1 MDRRK
6 QKLLLALGYEAIS
19 DTIYKKGM
27 DMEVIS
33 DQESFDDM
41 RVRLSKKHHVVI
53 TDDGVVI
60 EFVHNKSM
68 DENAPSYYWR
78 SSLPILRSY
87 HTDPKFTAFFGI
99 LDVLSTIPKK
109 DMVEDE
115 KPAEEPKKEPKEEME
130 VEYDLETEQQYYAAE
145 WIKDIPT
152 PVLYRMTV
160 AGKRVYY
167 EMDVDGYPII
177 YDGATN
183 NIANG
188 YCDTS
193 GALEKWKNEMRLKG
207 KDPDEYANYR
217 ADLGTIMHYLFG
229 LYLTG
234 VNIKLIPTW
243 IRKVV
248 KEAKLRIDRYR
259 MERILVD
266 NIDELIE
273 DLISFAIFC
282 KERHVKPVLIEK
294 MLRSSR
300 LKVASSVDAVVEM
313 DSEPEMVEIEVE
325 TGEFYKTGAKKG
337 QPKTEKKKI
346 KRCRRIFAIL
356 DFKSNRKGNFYDEY
370 AFQLELYRRMIMENY
385 GKILEIE
392 EIYNFAPGDPTAKTS
407 QYKLKRQTDNP
418 ILNMATVVYLQGKYK
433 FEKTN
438 YTVTSRIGSLDIE
451 SDFELNNLIRK
462 ESLRDYIYRIM
473 SERIG

>member
-41 RVRLSKKHHVVI
+41 RVRLSKKHYVVI

-109 DMVEDE
+109 DMDEEEKSVE
-115 KPAEEPKKEPKEEME
+115 EPKEEME

-248 KEAKLRIDRYR
+248 KEAKLRINKYR

-313 DSEPEMVEIEVE
+313 DSEPETVEIEVE

-337 QPKTEKKKI
+337 QPKTEKKMI

-370 AFQLELYRRMIMENY
+370 AFQLELYRRMILENY

-473 SERIG
+473 SERIE

>member
-6 QKLLLALGYEAIS
+6 RNILIAIGYEAIS
-19 DTIYKKGM
+19 DTIYRK
-27 DMEVIS
+27 DSVMEVIS
-33 DQESFDDM
+33 DQEPIEDM
-41 RVRLSKKHHVVI
+41 VSRLENRHHINITMVSDSKVALEDRSGLI
-53 TDDGVVI
+53 M
-60 EFVHNKSM
+60 NMLS
-68 DENAPSYYWR
+68 AWR

-109 DMVEDE
+109 DIAEEE
-115 KPAEEPKKEPKEEME
+115 KPAEEPKEEME

-167 EMDVDGYPII
+167 EMGADGYPII

-248 KEAKLRIDRYR
+248 KEAKLRIDKYR

-313 DSEPEMVEIEVE
+313 DSEPETVEIEVE

-370 AFQLELYRRMIMENY
+370 AFQLELYRRMILENY

-451 SDFELNNLIRK
+451 GDFELNGLIRK
-462 ESLRDYIYRIM
+462 ESLRDYIYRVM
-473 SERIG
+473 SDRRG

>member
-109 DMVEDE
+109 DMDE
-115 KPAEEPKKEPKEEME
+115 EEKSVDEPKKEPEEE
-130 VEYDLETEQQYYAAE
+130 IEIEYDLETEQQYYAAE

-152 PVLYRMTV
+152 PILYRMTV

-167 EMDVDGYPII
+167 EMGADGYPII

-248 KEAKLRIDRYR
+248 KEAKLRIDKYR

-325 TGEFYKTGAKKG
+325 TEEFYKTGAKKG

-370 AFQLELYRRMIMENY
+370 AFQLELYRRMILENY

-451 SDFELNNLIRK
+451 GDFELNGLIRK
-462 ESLRDYIYRIM
+462 ESLRDYIYRVM
-473 SERIG
+473 SERRG

>member
-41 RVRLSKKHHVVI
+41 RVRLSKKHRVVI
-53 TDDGVVI
+53 TDDGIVI
-60 EFVHNKSM
+60 EFVHNKPM

-109 DMVEDE
+109 DMVEEE
-115 KPAEEPKKEPKEEME
+115 KPVDEPKKEPDEEIE
-130 VEYDLETEQQYYAAE
+130 IEYDLETEQQYYAAE

-167 EMDVDGYPII
+167 EMGADGYPII

-248 KEAKLRIDRYR
+248 KEAKLRIDKYR

-266 NIDELIE
+266 NMDELIE

-294 MLRSSR
+294 MLRSRR

-325 TGEFYKTGAKKG
+325 TGELYKVGAKKG
-337 QPKTEKKKI
+337 QPKMEKKKV

-370 AFQLELYRRMIMENY
+370 AFQLELYRRMILENY

-451 SDFELNNLIRK
+451 GDFELNGLIRK
-462 ESLRDYIYRIM
+462 ESLRDYIYRVM
-473 SERIG
+473 SERRG

>member
-6 QKLLLALGYEAIS
+6 QGLLLSLGYKAVS
-19 DTIYKKGM
+19 DTIYNNGST
-27 DMEVIS
+27 MEVIS

-41 RVRLSKKHHVVI
+41 RVRLSERHDVVI
-53 TDDGVVI
+53 SDDGGVI
-60 EFVHNKSM
+60 GSWH
-68 DENAPSYYWR
+68 WR
-78 SSLPILRSY
+78 SSLPVPSSCYGIPDSILNLNE
-87 HTDPKFTAFFGI
+87 AFR
-99 LDVLSTIPKK
+99 D
-109 DMVEDE
+109 
-115 KPAEEPKKEPKEEME
+115 AESVNSSVDNPDDGLE
-130 VEYDLETEQQYYAAE
+130 VEYELETEQQYYAAE
-145 WIKDIPT
+145 WIRDIPT

-167 EMDVDGYPII
+167 EMGIDGYPII

-193 GALEKWKNEMRLKG
+193 GALERWKGEMRLKG

-234 VNIKLIPTW
+234 VKIKLIPTW
-243 IRKVV
+243 IRKAV
-248 KEAKLRIDRYR
+248 KEAKLRIDKYR

-266 NIDELIE
+266 NMDELIE

-294 MLRSSR
+294 MLRSRR

-313 DSEPEMVEIEVE
+313 YSEPEIVEVEVE
-325 TGEFYKTGAKKG
+325 TGEVYKMGARKG
-337 QPKTEKKKI
+337 QPKTERKKV

-370 AFQLELYRRMIMENY
+370 AFQLELYRRMIQENY

-392 EIYNFAPGDPTAKTS
+392 EIYNFAPGDPTSKTS

-418 ILNMATVVYLQGKYK
+418 ILGMATVVYLQGKYK
-433 FEKTN
+433 FERTN
-438 YTVTSRIGSLDIE
+438 YTITSRMGIVSLDE
-451 SDFELNNLIRK
+451 DLDLRGLIRK
-462 ESLRDYIYRIM
+462 EPLRDYIYRIM
-473 SERIG
+473 RERNGIQEV

>member
-6 QKLLLALGYEAIS
+6 QKLLLAFGYEAIS

-78 SSLPILRSY
+78 SSLPILKSY
-87 HTDPKFTAFFGI
+87 HTEPKFTAFFGI
-99 LDVLSTIPKK
+99 LDILSTIPKK
-109 DMVEDE
+109 DMDE
-115 KPAEEPKKEPKEEME
+115 EEKSVEEPKKEPKEEME

-145 WIKDIPT
+145 WIRDTPT

-248 KEAKLRIDRYR
+248 KEAKLRIDKYR

-370 AFQLELYRRMIMENY
+370 AFQLELYRRMILENY

-407 QYKLKRQTDNP
+407 QYKLKRQTNNP

-451 SDFELNNLIRK
+451 GDFELNGLIRK
-462 ESLRDYIYRIM
+462 ESLRDYIYRVM
-473 SERIG
+473 SERRG

>member
-109 DMVEDE
+109 DMDE
-115 KPAEEPKKEPKEEME
+115 EEKSVEEPKKESKEEME

-248 KEAKLRIDRYR
+248 KEAKLRIDKYR

-325 TGEFYKTGAKKG
+325 TGELYKVGAKKG
-337 QPKTEKKKI
+337 QPKMEKKKV

-370 AFQLELYRRMIMENY
+370 AFQLELYRRMIQENY

-451 SDFELNNLIRK
+451 GDFELNGLIRK
-462 ESLRDYIYRIM
+462 ESLRDYIYRVM
-473 SERIG
+473 SERRG

>member
-41 RVRLSKKHHVVI
+41 RVRLSKKHRVVI
-53 TDDGVVI
+53 TDDGIVI
-60 EFVHNKSM
+60 EFVHNKPM

-109 DMVEDE
+109 DMVEEE
-115 KPAEEPKKEPKEEME
+115 KPVDEPKKEPDEEIE
-130 VEYDLETEQQYYAAE
+130 IEYDLETEQQYYAAE

-167 EMDVDGYPII
+167 EMGADGYPII

-248 KEAKLRIDRYR
+248 KEAKLRIDKYR

-266 NIDELIE
+266 NMDELIE

-294 MLRSSR
+294 MLRSRR

-325 TGEFYKTGAKKG
+325 TGELYNVGAKKG
-337 QPKTEKKKI
+337 QPKMEKKKV

-370 AFQLELYRRMIMENY
+370 AFQLELYRRMILENY

-451 SDFELNNLIRK
+451 GDFELNGLIRK
-462 ESLRDYIYRIM
+462 ESLRDYIYRVM
-473 SERIG
+473 SERRG

>member
-27 DMEVIS
+27 DMEVIN

-41 RVRLSKKHHVVI
+41 RVRLSKKHRVVI
-53 TDDGVVI
+53 TDDGIVI
-60 EFVHNKSM
+60 EFVHNKPM

-109 DMVEDE
+109 DMVEEE
-115 KPAEEPKKEPKEEME
+115 KPVDEPKKEPDEEIE
-130 VEYDLETEQQYYAAE
+130 IEYDLETEQQYYAAE

-167 EMDVDGYPII
+167 EMGADGYPII

-248 KEAKLRIDRYR
+248 KEAKLRIDKYR

-266 NIDELIE
+266 NMDELIE

-294 MLRSSR
+294 MLRSRR

-325 TGEFYKTGAKKG
+325 TGELYKVGAKKG
-337 QPKTEKKKI
+337 QPKMEKKKV

-370 AFQLELYRRMIMENY
+370 AFQLELYRRMILENY

-451 SDFELNNLIRK
+451 GDFELNGLIRK
-462 ESLRDYIYRIM
+462 ESLRDYIYRVM
-473 SERIG
+473 SERRG

>member
-41 RVRLSKKHHVVI
+41 RVRLSKKHRVVI
-53 TDDGVVI
+53 TDDGIVI
-60 EFVHNKSM
+60 EFVHNKPM

-109 DMVEDE
+109 DMVEEE
-115 KPAEEPKKEPKEEME
+115 KPVDEPKKEPDEEIE
-130 VEYDLETEQQYYAAE
+130 IEYDLETEQQYYAAE

-167 EMDVDGYPII
+167 EMGADGYPII

-248 KEAKLRIDRYR
+248 KEAKLRIDKYR

-266 NIDELIE
+266 NMDELIE

-294 MLRSSR
+294 MLRSRR

-325 TGEFYKTGAKKG
+325 TGELYKVGAKKG
-337 QPKTEKKKI
+337 QPKMEKKKV

-370 AFQLELYRRMIMENY
+370 AFQLELYRRMILENY

-451 SDFELNNLIRK
+451 GDFELNDLIRK
-462 ESLRDYIYRIM
+462 ESLRDYIYRVM
-473 SERIG
+473 SERRG

>member
-109 DMVEDE
+109 DMDE
-115 KPAEEPKKEPKEEME
+115 EEKSVEEPKKEPKEEME

-248 KEAKLRIDRYR
+248 KEAKLRIDKYR

-313 DSEPEMVEIEVE
+313 DSEPETVEIEVE

-462 ESLRDYIYRIM
+462 ESLRDYIHRIM

>member
-41 RVRLSKKHHVVI
+41 RVRLSKKHRVVI
-53 TDDGVVI
+53 TDDGIVI
-60 EFVHNKSM
+60 EFVHNKPM

-109 DMVEDE
+109 DMVEEE
-115 KPAEEPKKEPKEEME
+115 KPVDEPKKEPDEEIE
-130 VEYDLETEQQYYAAE
+130 IEYDLETEQQYYAAE

-167 EMDVDGYPII
+167 EMGADGYPII

-248 KEAKLRIDRYR
+248 KEAKLRIDKYR

-266 NIDELIE
+266 NMDELIE

-294 MLRSSR
+294 MLRSRR

-325 TGEFYKTGAKKG
+325 TGELYKVGAKKG
-337 QPKTEKKKI
+337 QPKMEKKKV

-370 AFQLELYRRMIMENY
+370 AFQLELYRRMILENY

-392 EIYNFAPGDPTAKTS
+392 EIYNFVPGDPTAKTS

-451 SDFELNNLIRK
+451 GDFELNDLIRK
-462 ESLRDYIYRIM
+462 ESLRDYIYRVM
-473 SERIG
+473 SERRG

>member
-68 DENAPSYYWR
+68 DENTPSYYWR
-78 SSLPILRSY
+78 SSLPILRAY
-87 HTDPKFTAFFGI
+87 HTYPKFTAFFGI
-99 LDVLSTIPKK
+99 LDVLSTVPK
-109 DMVEDE
+109 EDIYEEE
-115 KPAEEPKKEPKEEME
+115 KPVDEPKKEPEEE
-130 VEYDLETEQQYYAAE
+130 IEIEYDLETEQQYYAAE

-167 EMDVDGYPII
+167 EMGTDGYPII

-248 KEAKLRIDRYR
+248 KEAKLRIDKYR

-266 NIDELIE
+266 NMDELIE

-294 MLRSSR
+294 MLRSRR

-313 DSEPEMVEIEVE
+313 DSEPEMVEIEIE

>member
-33 DQESFDDM
+33 DQESFGDM
-41 RVRLSKKHHVVI
+41 RVRLSQKHHVVI

-60 EFVHNKSM
+60 EFVDNKSM
-68 DENAPSYYWR
+68 NENAPSYYWR

-109 DMVEDE
+109 DMDE
-115 KPAEEPKKEPKEEME
+115 EEKSVEEPKKEPKEEME

-152 PVLYRMTV
+152 PILYRMTV

-167 EMDVDGYPII
+167 EMGADGYPII

-248 KEAKLRIDRYR
+248 KEAKLRIDKYR

-313 DSEPEMVEIEVE
+313 DSEPETVEIEVE

-370 AFQLELYRRMIMENY
+370 AFQLELYRRMILENY

-451 SDFELNNLIRK
+451 GDFELNGLIRK
-462 ESLRDYIYRIM
+462 ESLRDYIYRVM
-473 SERIG
+473 SERRG

>member
-41 RVRLSKKHHVVI
+41 RVRLSKKHRVVI
-53 TDDGVVI
+53 TDDGIVI
-60 EFVHNKSM
+60 EFVHNKPM

-109 DMVEDE
+109 DMVEEE
-115 KPAEEPKKEPKEEME
+115 KPVDEPKKEPDEEIE
-130 VEYDLETEQQYYAAE
+130 IEYDLETEQQYYAAE

-167 EMDVDGYPII
+167 EMEADGYPII

-248 KEAKLRIDRYR
+248 KEAKLRIDKYR

-266 NIDELIE
+266 NMDELIE

-294 MLRSSR
+294 MLRSRR

-325 TGEFYKTGAKKG
+325 TGELYKVGAKKG
-337 QPKTEKKKI
+337 QPKMEKKKV

-370 AFQLELYRRMIMENY
+370 AFQLELYRRMILENY

-451 SDFELNNLIRK
+451 SDFELNDLIRK
-462 ESLRDYIYRIM
+462 ESLRDYIYRVM
-473 SERIG
+473 SERRG

>member
-6 QKLLLALGYEAIS
+6 QKILLALGYEAIS

-109 DMVEDE
+109 DMDE
-115 KPAEEPKKEPKEEME
+115 EEKSVEEPKKEPKEEME

-177 YDGATN
+177 YDGVTN

-248 KEAKLRIDRYR
+248 KEAKLRIDKYR

-313 DSEPEMVEIEVE
+313 DSEPE

-337 QPKTEKKKI
+337 QPKMEKKKI

-370 AFQLELYRRMIMENY
+370 AFQLELYRRMILENY

-407 QYKLKRQTDNP
+407 RYKLKRQTDNP

-451 SDFELNNLIRK
+451 GDFELNGLIRK
-462 ESLRDYIYRIM
+462 ESLRDYIYRVM
-473 SERIG
+473 SERRG

>member
-41 RVRLSKKHHVVI
+41 RVRLSKKHRVVI
-53 TDDGVVI
+53 TDDGIVI
-60 EFVHNKSM
+60 EFVHNKPM

-109 DMVEDE
+109 DMVEEE
-115 KPAEEPKKEPKEEME
+115 KPVDEPKKEPDEEIE
-130 VEYDLETEQQYYAAE
+130 IEYDLETEQQYYAAE

-167 EMDVDGYPII
+167 EMGADGYPII

-248 KEAKLRIDRYR
+248 KEAKLRIDKYR

-266 NIDELIE
+266 NMDELIE

-294 MLRSSR
+294 MLRSRR

-313 DSEPEMVEIEVE
+313 DSEPEMVEIEIE

-337 QPKTEKKKI
+337 QPKMEKKKV

-370 AFQLELYRRMIMENY
+370 AFQLELYRRMILENY

-451 SDFELNNLIRK
+451 GDFELNGLIRK
-462 ESLRDYIYRIM
+462 ESLRDYIYRVM
-473 SERIG
+473 SERRG

>member
-6 QKLLLALGYEAIS
+6 QKLLLAIGYEAIS

-41 RVRLSKKHHVVI
+41 RVRLSKKHRVVI
-53 TDDGVVI
+53 TDDGIVI
-60 EFVHNKSM
+60 EFVHNKPM

-109 DMVEDE
+109 DIAEEE
-115 KPAEEPKKEPKEEME
+115 KTAEEPKNEPKEEME

-167 EMDVDGYPII
+167 EMGADGYPII

-248 KEAKLRIDRYR
+248 KEAKLRIDKYR

-300 LKVASSVDAVVEM
+300 LKIASSVDAVVEM
-313 DSEPEMVEIEVE
+313 DSEPEMVEIEAE

-370 AFQLELYRRMIMENY
+370 AFQLELYRRMILENY

-392 EIYNFAPGDPTAKTS
+392 EISNFAPGDPTAKTS

-451 SDFELNNLIRK
+451 GDFELNGLIRK
-462 ESLRDYIYRIM
+462 EPLRDYIYRVM
-473 SERIG
+473 NERRG

>member
-99 LDVLSTIPKK
+99 LDVLSTVPKK
-109 DMVEDE
+109 DMVEEE
-115 KPAEEPKKEPKEEME
+115 KPNEEME

-248 KEAKLRIDRYR
+248 KEAKLRIDKYR

-370 AFQLELYRRMIMENY
+370 AFQLELYRRMIQENY

-451 SDFELNNLIRK
+451 GDFELNGLIRK
-462 ESLRDYIYRIM
+462 ESLRDYIYRVM
-473 SERIG
+473 SERRG

>member
-41 RVRLSKKHHVVI
+41 RVRLSKKHRVVI
-53 TDDGVVI
+53 TDDGIVI
-60 EFVHNKSM
+60 EFVHNKPM

-99 LDVLSTIPKK
+99 LDVLSTILKK
-109 DMVEDE
+109 DMVE
-115 KPAEEPKKEPKEEME
+115 EPKNEPNEEME

-248 KEAKLRIDRYR
+248 KEAKLRIDKYR

-370 AFQLELYRRMIMENY
+370 AFQLELYRRMILENY

-392 EIYNFAPGDPTAKTS
+392 EIYNFAPGDPAAKTS

-451 SDFELNNLIRK
+451 GEFDVNKLVRK
-462 ESLRDYIYRIM
+462 EPLRDYIYRVM
-473 SERIG
+473 NERRG

>member
-33 DQESFDDM
+33 DQESFDDI

-109 DMVEDE
+109 DMDE
-115 KPAEEPKKEPKEEME
+115 EEKSVEEPKKEPKEEME

-248 KEAKLRIDRYR
+248 KEAKLRIDKYR

-300 LKVASSVDAVVEM
+300 LKIASSVDAVVEM

-325 TGEFYKTGAKKG
+325 TGELYKVGAKKG
-337 QPKTEKKKI
+337 QPKMEKKKV

-370 AFQLELYRRMIMENY
+370 AFQLELYRRMILENY

-451 SDFELNNLIRK
+451 GDFELNGLIRK
-462 ESLRDYIYRIM
+462 ESLRDYIYRVM
-473 SERIG
+473 SERRG

>member
-109 DMVEDE
+109 DMDE
-115 KPAEEPKKEPKEEME
+115 EEKSVEEPKKEPKEEME

-177 YDGATN
+177 YDGVTN

-248 KEAKLRIDRYR
+248 KEAKLRIDKYR

-313 DSEPEMVEIEVE
+313 DSEPETVEIEVE

-370 AFQLELYRRMIMENY
+370 AFQLELYRRMILENY

>member
-109 DMVEDE
+109 DMDE
-115 KPAEEPKKEPKEEME
+115 EEKSVEEPKKEPKEEME

-145 WIKDIPT
+145 WIRDIPT

-248 KEAKLRIDRYR
+248 KEAKLRIDKYR

-266 NIDELIE
+266 NMDELIE

-294 MLRSSR
+294 MLRSRR

-313 DSEPEMVEIEVE
+313 DSEPEMVEIEIE

-370 AFQLELYRRMIMENY
+370 AFQLELYRRMILENY

>member
-6 QKLLLALGYEAIS
+6 QKLLLVLGYEAIS

-41 RVRLSKKHHVVI
+41 RVRLSKKHRVVI
-53 TDDGVVI
+53 TDDGIVI
-60 EFVHNKSM
+60 EFVHNKPM

-109 DMVEDE
+109 DMVEEE
-115 KPAEEPKKEPKEEME
+115 KPVDEPKKEPDEEIE
-130 VEYDLETEQQYYAAE
+130 IEYDLETEQQYYAAE

-167 EMDVDGYPII
+167 EMGADGYPII

-248 KEAKLRIDRYR
+248 KEAKLRIDKYR

-266 NIDELIE
+266 NMDELIE

-294 MLRSSR
+294 MLRSRR

-325 TGEFYKTGAKKG
+325 TGELYKVGAKKG
-337 QPKTEKKKI
+337 QPKMEKKKV

-370 AFQLELYRRMIMENY
+370 AFQLELYRRMILENY

-451 SDFELNNLIRK
+451 GDFELNGLIRK
-462 ESLRDYIYRIM
+462 ESLRDYIYRVM
-473 SERIG
+473 SERRG

>member
-60 EFVHNKSM
+60 EFVHNKSI

-109 DMVEDE
+109 DMDE
-115 KPAEEPKKEPKEEME
+115 EEKSVEEPKKEPKEEME

-167 EMDVDGYPII
+167 GYTMI

-248 KEAKLRIDRYR
+248 KEAKLRIDKYR

-266 NIDELIE
+266 NMDELIE

-294 MLRSSR
+294 MLRSRR

-313 DSEPEMVEIEVE
+313 DSEPETVEIEVE

-370 AFQLELYRRMIMENY
+370 AFQLELYRRMILENY

-438 YTVTSRIGSLDIE
+438 YTVTSRVGSLDIE
-451 SDFELNNLIRK
+451 GEFDVNKLIRK
-462 ESLRDYIYRIM
+462 EPLRDYIYRVM
-473 SERIG
+473 NERRG

>member
-1 MDRRK
+1 MDERK
-6 QKLLLALGYEAIS
+6 HKLLIGLGYIS
-19 DTIYKKGM
+19 IGGNIYKKGM
-27 DMEVIS
+27 MMEVIS
-33 DQESFDDM
+33 DTESYEEM
-41 RVRLSKKHHVVI
+41 EARLSNVKEINVL
-53 TDDGVVI
+53 
-60 EFVHNKSM
+60 S
-68 DENAPSYYWR
+68 PWR
-78 SSLPILRSY
+78 SVLPMPRSY

-99 LDVLSTIPKK
+99 LDMMAIMPKEILEDK
-109 DMVEDE
+109 MEEEADRYKSQEKEGVE
-115 KPAEEPKKEPKEEME
+115 KKEEVE

-145 WIKDIPT
+145 WIKEIPT
-152 PVLYRMTV
+152 PTLYRMTV
-160 AGKRVYY
+160 SGKRVYF
-167 EMDVDGYPII
+167 EMGMDGYPII

-234 VNIKLIPTW
+234 MDMRLTPSW
-243 IRKVV
+243 IRKRV
-248 KEAKLRIDRYR
+248 KESDLRVSKTR
-259 MERILVD
+259 MEKILTD
-266 NIDELIE
+266 NMDELIE
-273 DLISFAIFC
+273 DIISFAIFC
-282 KERHVKPVLIEK
+282 KNRHVKPVLIEK

-313 DSEPEMVEIEVE
+313 DSEPEMVEVEVE
-325 TGEFYKTGAKKG
+325 TGEVYKVGPKKG
-337 QPKTEKKKI
+337 QPKTERKKV

-370 AFQLELYRRMIMENY
+370 AFQLELYRRMIVENY

-392 EIYNFAPGDPTAKTS
+392 EIYNFAPGDPTAKAESS
-407 QYKLKRQTDNP
+407 QYKLRRQTDNP

-438 YTVTSRIGSLDIE
+438 YTVTSRVGSLSLDK
-451 SDFELNNLIRK
+451 DFETNDLIRK
-462 ESLRDYIYRIM
+462 EPLRDYIYRVM
-473 SERIG
+473 NERRG

>member
-41 RVRLSKKHHVVI
+41 RVRLSKKHRVVI
-53 TDDGVVI
+53 TDDGIVI
-60 EFVHNKSM
+60 EFVHNKPM

-99 LDVLSTIPKK
+99 LDVLSTVPK
-109 DMVEDE
+109 EDIYEEE
-115 KPAEEPKKEPKEEME
+115 KSVDEPKKEREEE
-130 VEYDLETEQQYYAAE
+130 IEIEYDLETEQQYYAAE

-167 EMDVDGYPII
+167 EMGADGYPII

-248 KEAKLRIDRYR
+248 KEAKLRIDKYR

-313 DSEPEMVEIEVE
+313 DSEPETVEIEVE

-370 AFQLELYRRMIMENY
+370 AFQLELYRRMILENY

-451 SDFELNNLIRK
+451 SDFELNDLIRK

>member
-19 DTIYKKGM
+19 DTIHKKGM

-109 DMVEDE
+109 DMGEEEKSVE
-115 KPAEEPKKEPKEEME
+115 EPKEEME

-248 KEAKLRIDRYR
+248 KEAKLRIDKYR

-313 DSEPEMVEIEVE
+313 DSEPETVEIEVE

-370 AFQLELYRRMIMENY
+370 AFQLELYRRMILENY

-451 SDFELNNLIRK
+451 GDFELNGLIRK
-462 ESLRDYIYRIM
+462 ESLRDYIYRVM
-473 SERIG
+473 SERRG

>member
-41 RVRLSKKHHVVI
+41 RVRLSKKHRVVI
-53 TDDGVVI
+53 TDDGIVI
-60 EFVHNKSM
+60 EFVHNKPM

-109 DMVEDE
+109 DMVEEE
-115 KPAEEPKKEPKEEME
+115 KPVDEPKKEPDEEIE
-130 VEYDLETEQQYYAAE
+130 IEYDLETEQQYYAAE

-167 EMDVDGYPII
+167 EMGADGYPII

-248 KEAKLRIDRYR
+248 KEAKLRIDKYR

-266 NIDELIE
+266 NMDELID

-294 MLRSSR
+294 MLRSRR

-325 TGEFYKTGAKKG
+325 TGELYKVGAKKG
-337 QPKTEKKKI
+337 QPKMEKKKV

-370 AFQLELYRRMIMENY
+370 AFQLELYRRMILENY

-451 SDFELNNLIRK
+451 GDFELNDLIRK
-462 ESLRDYIYRIM
+462 ESLRDYIYRVM
-473 SERIG
+473 SEKRG

>member
-109 DMVEDE
+109 DMDE
-115 KPAEEPKKEPKEEME
+115 EEKSKEEME

-177 YDGATN
+177 YDGVTN

-207 KDPDEYANYR
+207 KDPDDYANYR

-248 KEAKLRIDRYR
+248 KEAKLRIDKYR

-313 DSEPEMVEIEVE
+313 DSEPETVEIEVE

-370 AFQLELYRRMIMENY
+370 AFQLELYRRMILENY

-451 SDFELNNLIRK
+451 GDFELNGLIRK
-462 ESLRDYIYRIM
+462 ESLRDYIYRVM
-473 SERIG
+473 SERRG

>member
-1 MDRRK
+1 MDRRE

-109 DMVEDE
+109 DMDEEEKSVE
-115 KPAEEPKKEPKEEME
+115 EPKEEIE

-248 KEAKLRIDRYR
+248 KEAKLRIDKYR

-313 DSEPEMVEIEVE
+313 DSEPETVEIEVE

-370 AFQLELYRRMIMENY
+370 AFQLELYRRMILENY

-438 YTVTSRIGSLDIE
+438 YTVTSRVGSLDIE
-451 SDFELNNLIRK
+451 GEFDVNKLIRK
-462 ESLRDYIYRIM
+462 EPLRDYIYRVM
-473 SERIG
+473 NERRG

>member
-41 RVRLSKKHHVVI
+41 RVRLSKKHRVVI
-53 TDDGVVI
+53 TDDGIVI
-60 EFVHNKSM
+60 EFVHNKPM

-109 DMVEDE
+109 DMVEEE
-115 KPAEEPKKEPKEEME
+115 KPVEEPKEEME

-145 WIKDIPT
+145 WIKNIPT

-248 KEAKLRIDRYR
+248 KEAKLRIDKYR

-370 AFQLELYRRMIMENY
+370 AFQLELYRRMILENY

-451 SDFELNNLIRK
+451 GDFELNGLIRK
-462 ESLRDYIYRIM
+462 ESLRDYIYRVM
-473 SERIG
+473 SERRG

>member
-41 RVRLSKKHHVVI
+41 RVRLSKKHRVVI
-53 TDDGVVI
+53 TDDGIVI
-60 EFVHNKSM
+60 EFVHNKPM

-99 LDVLSTIPKK
+99 LNVLSTIPKK
-109 DMVEDE
+109 DMVEEE
-115 KPAEEPKKEPKEEME
+115 KPAEEPKNEPKEEME

-234 VNIKLIPTW
+234 VKIKLIPTW
-243 IRKVV
+243 IRKAV
-248 KEAKLRIDRYR
+248 KEAKLRIDKYR

-294 MLRSSR
+294 MLRSRR

-370 AFQLELYRRMIMENY
+370 AFQLELYRRMILENY

-451 SDFELNNLIRK
+451 GEFDVNKLIRK
-462 ESLRDYIYRIM
+462 EPLRDYIYRVM
-473 SERIG
+473 NERRG

>member
-109 DMVEDE
+109 DMDEEEKSVE
-115 KPAEEPKKEPKEEME
+115 EPKEEME

-145 WIKDIPT
+145 WIRDIPT

-248 KEAKLRIDRYR
+248 KEAKLRIDKYR

-370 AFQLELYRRMIMENY
+370 AFQLELYRRMILENY

-451 SDFELNNLIRK
+451 GDFELNGLIRK
-462 ESLRDYIYRIM
+462 ESLRDYIYRVM
-473 SERIG
+473 SERRG

>member
-1 MDRRK
+1 M
-6 QKLLLALGYEAIS
+6 
-19 DTIYKKGM
+19 
-27 DMEVIS
+27 
-33 DQESFDDM
+33 
-41 RVRLSKKHHVVI
+41 
-53 TDDGVVI
+53 
-60 EFVHNKSM
+60 
-68 DENAPSYYWR
+68 
-78 SSLPILRSY
+78 
-87 HTDPKFTAFFGI
+87 
-99 LDVLSTIPKK
+99 STIPKK
-109 DMVEDE
+109 DMDEEE
-115 KPAEEPKKEPKEEME
+115 KPVEEPKEEME

-145 WIKDIPT
+145 WIRDIPT

-248 KEAKLRIDRYR
+248 KEAKLRIDKYR

-346 KRCRRIFAIL
+346 KRYRRIFAIL

-370 AFQLELYRRMIMENY
+370 AFQLELYRRMILENY

-451 SDFELNNLIRK
+451 GDFELNGLIRK
-462 ESLRDYIYRIM
+462 ESLRDYIYRVM
-473 SERIG
+473 SERRG

>member
-41 RVRLSKKHHVVI
+41 RVCLSKKHRVVI
-53 TDDGVVI
+53 TDDGIVI
-60 EFVHNKSM
+60 EFVHNKPM

-109 DMVEDE
+109 DMVEEE
-115 KPAEEPKKEPKEEME
+115 KPVDEPKKEPDEEIE
-130 VEYDLETEQQYYAAE
+130 IEYDLETEQQYYAAE

-167 EMDVDGYPII
+167 EMGADGYPII

-248 KEAKLRIDRYR
+248 KEAKLRIDKYR

-266 NIDELIE
+266 NMDELIE

-294 MLRSSR
+294 MLRSRR

-325 TGEFYKTGAKKG
+325 TGELYKVGAKKG
-337 QPKTEKKKI
+337 QPKMEKKKV

-370 AFQLELYRRMIMENY
+370 AFQLELYRRMILENY

-451 SDFELNNLIRK
+451 GDFELNGLIRK
-462 ESLRDYIYRIM
+462 ESLRDYIYRVM
-473 SERIG
+473 SERRG

>member
-33 DQESFDDM
+33 DQESFDDI

-99 LDVLSTIPKK
+99 LDVLSTIQKK
-109 DMVEDE
+109 DMDEEEKSVE
-115 KPAEEPKKEPKEEME
+115 EPKEEME

-234 VNIKLIPTW
+234 INIKLIPTW

-248 KEAKLRIDRYR
+248 KEAKLRIDKYR

-300 LKVASSVDAVVEM
+300 LKIASSVDAVVEM

-370 AFQLELYRRMIMENY
+370 AFQLELYRRMILENY

-438 YTVTSRIGSLDIE
+438 YTVASRIGSLDIE
-451 SDFELNNLIRK
+451 GEFDVNKLVRK
-462 ESLRDYIYRIM
+462 EPLRDYIYRVM
-473 SERIG
+473 NERRG